1 MSSAPA
7 WLAFAI
13 LPAVEASLILEGW
26 VSVLAALE
34 AGRREIQSVYVQEGK
49 EIRTLAQIEK
59 MAEQKGVK
67 ILVVSEDEIN
77 TLAEGKSHGGILALA
92 GERQFQS
99 LDEMVAGQKDAF
111 VVMLD
116 GVEDPF
122 NYGQAIRALYAAGA
136 HGLVVP
142 QRNWDSALNVVA
154 RASAGAS
161 EYMPTARVADAKEAI
176 AFFKSHGFRV
186 AATAKEENSVSIYAV
201 DLHGPLFMLIGGERR
216 GLTAAAL
223 ALCDVLLTIP
233 YGREFRAE
241 LDVTSSTAILA
252 FEVMRQRVWPQR
264 RQKQSG
270 KVELR

>member
-1 MSSAPA
+1 MPSP
-7 WLAFAI
+7 LT
-13 LPAVEASLILEGW
+13 LEGS

-34 AGRREIQSVYVQEGK
+34 AGRRPIEAVCVQKDKDVRGLDRIQAAARAKSVPIKEVAEAEISALVQG
-49 EIRTLAQIEK
+49 A
-59 MAEQKGVK
+59 
-67 ILVVSEDEIN
+67 
-77 TLAEGKSHGGILALA
+77 SHGGVLALA
-92 GERQFQS
+92 GPRLFQS
-99 LDEMVAGQKDAF
+99 LDELIAGQREPFIA
-111 VVMLD
+111 MLD

-142 QRNWDSALNVVA
+142 ERNWDSALNVVT

-176 AFFKSHGFRV
+176 AFFKAHGLRV
-186 AATAKEENSVSIYAV
+186 AATAKEKNSQSIYAV

-216 GLTAAAL
+216 GLNAAAL

-233 YGREFRAE
+233 YGRDFGAD
-241 LDVTSSTAILA
+241 LDVTSSAAILA

-264 RQKQSG
+264 KYSKQ
-270 KVELR
+270 RDQ